1 MGDEFTTS
9 RPGLYS
15 SHGAAASERRGPQ
28 SRSTSTRATSTAPR
42 RAARFGISMCPG
54 GPAAWAT
61 GPSPGW
67 PPRRHPAAPE
77 PERPVA
83 GSGGTDRPLPAGSPP
98 SRWAAPMADTDCR
111 TVAIPTPPAI
121 RAVRY
126 SATSTGAAGSQGTPT
141 SSALAKRSGPWSRP
155 PVIRLDNVRYM
166 SVIGHL
172 DQEQLCPCST
182 RQPHPTYVL
191 QPQKWATLIS
201 KKRIPSDINC
211 STLPCWSP
219 WQPSWPAQARTKP

>member
-1 MGDEFTTS
+1 MPEKKEPVHVGDEFTTS

-15 SHGAAASERRGPQ
+15 SHGAAASERHRPQ
-28 SRSTSTRATSTAPR
+28 SRSTSTSTRTTSTAPR
-42 RAARFGISMCPG
+42 RAARSGISMCPG

-111 TVAIPTPPAI
+111 TVAIPTP
-121 RAVRY
+121 RN
-126 SATSTGAAGSQGTPT
+126 QG
-141 SSALAKRSGPWSRP
+141 REVFGDVDR
-155 PVIRLDNVRYM
+155 
-166 SVIGHL
+166 
-172 DQEQLCPCST
+172 CS
-182 RQPHPTYVL
+182 RQPGDADIVGPGETV
-191 QPQKWATLIS
+191 WAMV
-201 KKRIPSDINC
+201 
-211 STLPCWSP
+211 
-219 WQPSWPAQARTKP
+219 